1 MQVPCEDKQR
11 LTVLLP
17 GSPFSPD
24 IVTLHSTPPAPGS
37 PTGKVGLRRVCCS
50 MGSSTTSA
58 QAYGLDR
65 EVAQKAQLSIS
76 APAGGLPG
84 AWP

>member
-1 MQVPCEDKQR
+1 MQVPCEDKQH

-17 GSPFSPD
+17 GSPSSPD
-24 IVTLHSTPPAPGS
+24 IVTLHCTPPAPGS
-37 PTGKVGLRRVCCS
+37 PTGKVGLPGVCCS

-58 QAYGLDR
+58 QAYGLDW
-65 EVAQKAQLSIS
+65 EVARRAQLSIS